1 MTESDKNRDGCCVW
15 ARRLAW
21 LPFPVILILAQTLS
35 GSVPFFENES
45 AVLLATLNTVF
56 GGSTCLLITYL
67 CLREY
72 GSTGRRAVLFLGC
85 GTLLYACAN
94 LIVGLMLQW
103 LDSAMTVYALLTMA
117 AGGFVLAASCFC
129 LFRQMDPVPE
139 APRYGFYLYGAMLV
153 FVVLLVRIVLAGVL
167 PSFYTPQSGPT
178 PIRQFVML
186 VSVIE
191 FAVAGGAF
199 CFLYLRRDRP
209 PLAWYGT
216 GLILIAL
223 GLAFVSLA
231 PPGTAL
237 NWLGRSSQYLGGMY
251 LVIALLVEGK
261 GTHILR
267 SSMETAYHESEARYQ
282 TLANLLP
289 DAVLVHKAGKCVF
302 ANEACLKLF
311 GLSMQGGLLYRN
323 LTDLVDHADQKRLAD
338 LFRKSGREGRSEKNV
353 EFRIRRLNGTSVVV
367 EMTSGFIRF
376 EGDNAAMAIL
386 RDVTDRQI
394 REAELHRLNR
404 ILKATSASNSA
415 LLRATHE
422 ADYLHEVC
430 RIVVECGYVR
440 VWIGYVRSESEK
452 IVVPVAW
459 AGFEEGVLKAE
470 TIRFDDEAPA
480 RPAAGE
486 AIRTGKPVVIR
497 NPFAESDPHSQASCV
512 GLPLLSDGRPFGAI
526 SIYSSKIDPFS
537 DDELDLLTELSRDL
551 AYGVGA
557 IRLRDAHDA
566 AARELSRSNHELE
579 EFAHVASHDLK
590 EPLRMVTGFMS
601 LLKLRA
607 QGQLDGKAG
616 EYIDFAIDAGGR
628 MQRLIDDLLSYGRVG
643 QAGERERVCLGRAL
657 QNALMNLKSGIEDSG
672 ARITHDALPEV
683 TVNVLEMTQLFQ
695 NLVGNAIKFCAGR
708 SPEVNIGVRREDR
721 CWLISVSDNG
731 IGIEPQFT
739 ERIFKIFNRLHT
751 AEEYSGTG
759 VGLAICK
766 KVVERH
772 GGRIWVESRAGEGS
786 TFTFT
791 LPDNAKAIL

>member
-1 MTESDKNRDGCCVW
+1 M
-15 ARRLAW
+15 
-21 LPFPVILILAQTLS
+21 
-35 GSVPFFENES
+35 SVLGNDS
-45 AVLLATLNTVF
+45 VVLLATLNTLF
-56 GGSTCLLITYL
+56 SGSACLLITYL

-94 LIVGLMLQW
+94 LIVGMMLQW
-103 LDSAMTVYALLTMA
+103 LDFALTVYALLTMA
-117 AGGFVLAASCFC
+117 AGAFVLASACSC
-129 LFRQMDPVPE
+129 LLRKIDPVPE
-139 APRYGFYLYGAMLV
+139 APRHGFYAYGALLV
-153 FVVLLVRIVLAGVL
+153 LVVLLVRIVLAGVL
-167 PSFYTPQSGPT
+167 PSFYTALSGPT
-178 PIRQFVML
+178 PIRQVVMGIAIL
-186 VSVIE
+186 E
-191 FAVAGGAF
+191 FTVAGGGF
-199 CFLYLRRDRP
+199 CFLYWRRERP
-209 PLAWYGT
+209 PLVWYGMGT
-216 GLILIAL
+216 VLIAL
-223 GLAFVSLA
+223 GLAFVALV

-237 NWLGRSSQYLGGMY
+237 NWLGRSSQYLGVIY
-251 LVIALLVEGK
+251 LVTALLVEGK

-282 TLANLLP
+282 TLLNLLP
-289 DAVLVHKAGKCVF
+289 DAVLVHKAGKCLFV
-302 ANEACLKLF
+302 NQACLKLF
-311 GLSMQGGLLYRN
+311 GLALPGGLLSRH
-323 LTDLVDHADQKRLAD
+323 LGDWVDPADQKRMND
-338 LFRKSGREGRSEKNV
+338 LFRKTVREGRADKNI
-353 EFRIRRLNGTSVVV
+353 EFRIRCPNGSGVVV
-367 EMTSGFIRF
+367 EMTSGFIRVGG
-376 EGDNAAMAIL
+376 ENATMAVL
-386 RDVTDRQI
+386 RDVSDRQI
-394 REAELHRLNR
+394 REAELYRLNR

-440 VWIGYVRSESEK
+440 VWIGYVRSEAEK
-452 IVVPVAW
+452 FVMPVAW

-470 TIRFDDEAPA
+470 TIRIDDEAPS

-526 SIYSSKIDPFS
+526 SIYSNKIDPFS

-601 LLKLRA
+601 LLKHRA
-607 QGQLDGKAG
+607 QGQLDAKAG
-616 EYIDFAIDAGGR
+616 EYIDFAIDAGAR
-628 MQRLIDDLLSYGRVG
+628 MQRLIDDLLCYGRVG
-643 QAGERERVCLGRAL
+643 QGGERERVCLGCAL

-695 NLVGNAIKFCAGR
+695 NLIGNAIKFCAGR

-731 IGIEPQFT
+731 IGIEAQFT

-772 GGRIWVESRAGEGS
+772 GGRIWVESRAGQGS

-791 LPDNAKAIL
+791 LPDTAKAIL